1 MTSTGPDQPEN
12 PEQPEPPA
20 EQTAAA
26 PGTPPFPQ
34 APATNTLA
42 IVSFVSAFF
51 IGVVAIVTGFI
62 ALAQIRAR
70 GEAGRGLALAGIII
84 GSTATVFTALAVVF
98 MIIVAATMGAMFFS
112 VASETHQSAPMTAT
126 PTPDPTN
133 VPDGSAEPSGRLGA
147 ADFDAGYL
155 VVGAGPVAVDVYFDL
170 MCPYCQQF
178 ERTNGGSLA
187 LAATN
192 DVITLR
198 LHPMTFLD
206 RLSLGSNY
214 STRASSALTCQA
226 TLNPDLTVDYL
237 AVLFAN
243 QPEEGSAGPSDDEL
257 VALAPGGVSIAACVA
272 SGSYAAW
279 SQANTDAAVT
289 GPIDGAD
296 IPAISGTPTVLVDGA
311 VYRGSLTDPVEFAQ
325 FVTGAFTP

>member
-1 MTSTGPDQPEN
+1 MTSTGPAR
-12 PEQPEPPA
+12 PEQPE
-20 EQTAAA
+20 A
-26 PGTPPFPQ
+26 PVQQSAQETGHPPFPQ
-34 APATNTLA
+34 APKTNTLA

-51 IGVVAIVTGFI
+51 IGVLAIVTGVL

-84 GSTATVFTALAVVF
+84 GSVSTLFTALAVVLA
-98 MIIVAATMGAMFFS
+98 IVVATTMGVMFFTVTS
-112 VASETHQSAPMTAT
+112 GTPQGVPTTA
-126 PTPDPTN
+126 PTPHSTPSPTN
-133 VPDGSAEPSGRLGA
+133 VPDASVEPSGRVGA

-155 VVGAGPVAVDVYFDL
+155 TVGTGPVTVDVYFDL

-192 DVITLR
+192 DAITLR

-206 RLSLGSNY
+206 RLSLGTNY

-226 TLNPDLTVDYL
+226 TVNPDLTVDYL
-237 AVLFAN
+237 AILFAN
-243 QPEEGSAGPSDDEL
+243 QPAEGTGGLSDDEL
-257 VALAPGGVSIAACVA
+257 VALAPGASIAQCVA

-296 IPAISGTPTVLVDGA
+296 IPSVSGTPTVLVDGA

-325 FVTGAFTP
+325 FVTRAFTP